1 MSTLIKNTQE
11 LYQLNQG
18 DLVRV
23 YYNLHKKT
31 FSIQKKINSTWLV
44 VGYKDQFML
53 ADCKFKVSENGRQKV
68 LRDRKKNVHAFIY
81 GKIVESGMGLD
92 GCEYKNLPAIISYN
106 PYEGNTFVC
115 KNLTDKPFKVGGAMC
130 VKFTNGKTVS
140 GAYLEKL

>member
-1 MSTLIKNTQE
+1 MSTLIKNTQK

-53 ADCKFKVSENGRQKV
+53 ADCKFKVSENGRQRVIATK
-68 LRDRKKNVHAFIY
+68 RKSVHAFIY

-92 GCEYKNLPAIISYN
+92 GCEHKNLPLIISYN
-106 PYEGNTFVC
+106 PYKNDSFVC
-115 KNLTDKPFKVGGAMC
+115 KNWTEKPIKIKSAQY
-130 VKFTNGKTVS
+130 VKFNRKTVS